1 MRSSSKGIKNLIYGT
16 VGQVI
21 ILAMGF
27 VLPRLFMVNY
37 GSEVNGL
44 LTSVKQLF
52 AYMVLLEAGVG
63 ATTLQ
68 ALYKPMAE
76 SDHKRMSS
84 ILAATSSYY
93 KKTGI
98 AYAVLVL
105 VIALSYSSVV
115 STSIPFYMVFS
126 VIVLHGAAGVIKY
139 LFQGK
144 FTLLMQVDGK
154 NYILSNLTLF
164 VTILSDIA
172 QIVLIFCG
180 FDIVAVKLAYFIINL
195 IQMVFIVYYVKKHYK
210 WIDLKA
216 EPDYPALSQK
226 NSALVHSIS
235 GLVFNNTDTLIL
247 TICCGLSI
255 VSVYSVYALV
265 FGIMASIVDV
275 ILNSFTYALGQMFHS
290 DRQKFERMQDSYEA
304 AYLAITFAFL
314 TVIYI
319 FITPFISLYTDSI
332 TDVVYVD
339 RWLPILFVVM
349 NALNYGRKVS
359 NQTINYAGH
368 FKETQGRA
376 ICEMMINIV
385 VSLLGVYL
393 WGIYGVVI
401 GTIAALLYR
410 TNDIIIYANVK
421 ILHRKPFKTYMKWL
435 INIATLLVMVMVIG
449 QFNLNINTYWDLIK
463 YGVLIAPVVFLIFI
477 AMPFAYDK
485 NIRSIAKAF
494 IGKKK

>member
-16 VGQVI
+16 IGQVI

-44 LTSVKQLF
+44 LTSVKQIF

-76 SDHKRMSS
+76 SDHKRMSR
-84 ILAATSSYY
+84 ILAATSAYY

-98 AYAVLVL
+98 AYAVIVL

-115 STSIPFYMVFS
+115 STSIPFYVVFS
-126 VIVLHGAAGVIKY
+126 VIILHGAAGVIKY

-195 IQMVFIVYYVKKHYK
+195 LQMVFIVYYVKKNYR
-210 WIDLKA
+210 WINLK
-216 EPDYPALSQK
+216 EKPDYAALSQK

-235 GLVFNNTDTLIL
+235 GLVFNNTDTIIL
-247 TICCGLSI
+247 TICCGLST
-255 VSVYSVYALV
+255 VSVYAVYTLIFSV
-265 FGIMASIVDV
+265 MANIIDV
-275 ILNSFTYALGQMFHS
+275 VLNSFTYALGQMFHS
-290 DRQKFERMQDSYEA
+290 DRKKFERMQDSYEA
-304 AYLAITFAFL
+304 IYLAITFAFL

-319 FITPFISLYTDSI
+319 FTTPFIRLYTDSI

-339 RWLPILFVVM
+339 RWLPILFVIV
-349 NALNYGRKVS
+349 NALNYGRKTS
-359 NQTINYAGH
+359 NQIINYAGH
-368 FKETQGRA
+368 FKETRGRA

-385 VSLLGVYL
+385 VSLVGVYF
-393 WGIYGVVI
+393 WGIYGVLI

-410 TNDIIIYANVK
+410 ANDLIIYANVK
-421 ILHRKPFKTYMKWL
+421 ILHRNPLKTYVKWIINVATL
-435 INIATLLVMVMVIG
+435 CVIVMIINQFSLNIATYLDI
-449 QFNLNINTYWDLIK
+449 IK
-463 YGVLIAPVVFLIFI
+463 YGSIIVPPVFILFLILPI
-477 AMPFAYDK
+477 IYDA
-485 NIRSIAKAF
+485 NIRVILNNILRRNK
-494 IGKKK
+494 